1 MFVIYKKTKKIKK
14 ILKKGVD
21 RRGGIVVLYSSAQ
34 EKGPGRAAERGSEG
48 YRKGPG
54 RAPERARES

>member
-34 EKGPGRAAERGSEG
+34 EKGPVRAAERSLEG
-48 YRKGPG
+48 HRKGPG
-54 RAPERARES
+54 RTPERARES